1 MGPMRTIA
9 RLMVLALP
17 LFTSSVR
24 GQEAAGPLQIAVKFF
39 EANQAS
45 RCAEAFSLYTR
56 GTQEN
61 IRAALHRKLREYDD
75 GPITATPETAF
86 CDPSRITKRASA
98 RLVRQSGDEAH
109 VSRVFTVGHWI
120 NKYVRYGPWQEGTEE
135 LRLIREDG
143 AWRVELPRMPVG
155 RPRATGER
163 LVEIG
168 RVDVSSFPHNALG
181 QDLVEATVVSTAP
194 RVSIEAVL
202 RDPLTWANLSP

>member
-1 MGPMRTIA
+1 MRTIA

-86 CDPSRITKRASA
+86 CDPSRITKRGSA

-109 VSRVFTVGHWI
+109 VSREFTVGHWI